1 MTHHTDIQVRF
12 ADTDALGHLNNASYA
27 LYGEYAR
34 IQFLK
39 ALDTDVQAL
48 ILAHLSLDFRKQV
61 RFGEEVTVKTWV
73 ERVGSSSITLA
84 QEVLAE
90 GEVACTV
97 GSVVVHFDYEAQKA
111 KKIPDGVRE
120 TLLEYTRKT

>member
-12 ADTDALGHLNNASYA
+12 ADTDALGHINNASFA
-27 LYGEYAR
+27 LYAEYAR
-34 IQFLK
+34 VHFLK
-39 ALDTDVQAL
+39 TLDTDVQTL

-61 RFGEEVTVKTWV
+61 RFGEEVAVKTWV
-73 ERVGSSSITLA
+73 ERVGNSSVTLA
-84 QEVLAE
+84 QEILAE
-90 GEVACTV
+90 GELACSV

-120 TLLEYTRKT
+120 KLLEYS